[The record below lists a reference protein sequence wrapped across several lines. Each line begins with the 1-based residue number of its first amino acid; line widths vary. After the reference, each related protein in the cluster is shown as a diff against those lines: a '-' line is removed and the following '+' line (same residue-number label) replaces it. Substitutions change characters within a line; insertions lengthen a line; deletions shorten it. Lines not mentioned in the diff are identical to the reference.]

1 MEKIRQACKATV
13 THIFQGGGVTEAKKK
28 IQLTLITIKR
38 CFLKNVKQ
46 PSLLPVAFGF
56 TCIENT
62 VLFGRKE
69 ILIKESRRKK
79 EIKKAVFKLFN
90 YKLWDV

>member
-1 MEKIRQACKATV
+1 M
-13 THIFQGGGVTEAKKK
+13 QGYCDPHFSGGSQKQKKK
-28 IQLTLITIKR
+28 IQLTLITIKP
-38 CFLKNVKQ
+38 CFLKNVRQ
-46 PSLLPVAFGF
+46 PSPLPVAFGS

-79 EIKKAVFKLFN
+79 EKKKAVFKLFN